1 MSVTMD
7 GDWEKIIFMWP
18 VVLMQD

>member
-7 GDWEKIIFMWP
+7 GDWEKMIFMWP